1 MRGGVCS
8 SRLRFF
14 YTFLF
19 YYYYIVYVFHCWFF
33 IYFVRLLQ
41 NRGMGLDMNVR
52 EAWAE
57 GVTGKGT
64 VVTILDDGLEKDHP
78 DIRRNYV
85 RQQKRERIQVARPF
99 FLNDQKK
106 PTLLLSLIASLFTGS
121 LGQL

>member
-1 MRGGVCS
+1 VVEFVPAAS
-8 SRLRFF
+8 VSFILFF
-14 YTFLF
+14 F

-33 IYFVRLLQ
+33 FIFVRLLQ

-99 FLNDQKK
+99 F
-106 PTLLLSLIASLFTGS
+106 
-121 LGQL
+121 